1 TCGRDH
7 GGHGVIT
14 LGGFWA
20 HPQMD
25 MLLGRLELSYP
36 VIWHST
42 YSQLFCMSCRRPLV
56 GVSRQASGA
65 MDGPRR

>member
-1 TCGRDH
+1 
-7 GGHGVIT
+7 
-14 LGGFWA
+14 
-20 HPQMD
+20 